1 MPDTDTT
8 GAFRL
13 DRGSRVLLVGG
24 APVSLGAR
32 AFDVLAHLD
41 AHSRPGG
48 VEGRASGTGLGRAGR
63 GGRQPHRPDQ
73 RAAQGAGPKAI
84 ATVPGVGY
92 KLAIGTTTETP
103 PTGPALPDKP
113 SLAVLPFANL
123 TGRAEQDYFVEGLVS
138 ELIAAL
144 SRVPALFVIAGG
156 STFALRGQSVDLTD
170 VGRQLGVDI
179 CSTARSSKQGINC
192 GSPSM

>member
-1 MPDTDTT
+1 
-8 GAFRL
+8 
-13 DRGSRVLLVGG
+13 
-24 APVSLGAR
+24 
-32 AFDVLAHLD
+32 
-41 AHSRPGG
+41 
-48 VEGRASGTGLGRAGR
+48 VEEGNLTVQISTLRKAL
-63 GGRQPHRPDQ
+63 
-73 RAAQGAGPKAI
+73 GPKAI
-84 ATVPGVGY
+84 ATVPGWATSLRSGDHRNAAHRPGV
-92 KLAIGTTTETP
+92 
-103 PTGPALPDKP
+103 PDKP